1 MRLILLGPPG
11 SGKGTQGDLIEDKYG
26 FPNISAGALL
36 RDAVEKEL
44 PLGLEAK
51 KDMNEGKLVK
61 DSLII
66 ELIKQRIHKQDCKD
80 GYTLD
85 GFPRNIS
92 QAESLEKI
100 DSVENE
106 IAIDIKIS
114 DSMVLKRLSSRYI
127 CTDCNNIYNI
137 DREGFSEKTR
147 CDRCGGKLVQRK
159 DDRPEVIKKRLDVYH
174 KETEKLIDY
183 YKKINVYQP
192 VNGEKSRKVVFKR
205 VSFIIN
211 QFIN

>member
-26 FPNISAGALL
+26 FPNISAGDLL
-36 RDAVEKEL
+36 RDAVEKET
-44 PLGLEAK
+44 PLGLDAK

-114 DSMVLKRLSSRYI
+114 DSMVLERLSSRYI

-137 DREGFSEKTR
+137 GREDFSEEAR

-183 YKKINVYQP
+183 YKKKNVYQP

-205 VSFIIN
+205 ISSLIN